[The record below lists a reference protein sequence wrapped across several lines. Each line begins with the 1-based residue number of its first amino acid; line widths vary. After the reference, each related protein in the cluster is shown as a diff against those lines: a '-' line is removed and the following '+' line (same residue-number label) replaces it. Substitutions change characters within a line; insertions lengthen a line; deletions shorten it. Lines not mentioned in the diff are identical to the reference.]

1 MRQIHFPALRGLSL
15 ALGCGLFTAG
25 SALAQTLDLSANQVA
40 EAPAGPLSGLRLTNL
55 LSTVKVGCTW
65 VQGSDAETRNIG
77 FPDTQAAYYIVSLP
91 VNPAPGASYEVSG
104 TYPQLRYFGFQTYDG
119 YRLGNLIDSLPDAR
133 IATVSGL
140 PALNANPA
148 EIPVRGQ
155 YNRRYKIAIKF
166 QDPPANDA
174 EREPNT
180 IYARAGTRK
189 SALVKQLIY
198 RTYLPNP
205 GFDKKGG
212 ALLPKVVYRG
222 ADGEEID
229 LRNTPDKRACAN
241 LKRQTEGQTVFP
253 VAGSGTGRPVFK
265 PVSQT
270 GSLILYPNAD
280 INYLRA
286 QPRKSSGDML
296 LIRAKAPTTPS
307 LPTEAPVLNPE
318 TRYWSLCQNELNSSA
333 VVACLADRDMTLQ
346 EDGYLYAVIST
357 PEKRHPKASPSFG
370 YNWLPYGDAESAI
383 VGFRQM
389 LVRPDFV
396 GDYGKAVAQPNRPV
410 TETLG
415 VWAPQITY
423 CDLET
428 FGASVNSGKSGG
440 LTFAACKAAREAR
453 LLF

>member
-1 MRQIHFPALRGLSL
+1 MRQTRFSSLRALST
-15 ALGCGLFTAG
+15 ALGFGLCTAG
-25 SALAQTLDLSANQVA
+25 SALAQDLNLFANEVA
-40 EAPAGPLSGLRLTNL
+40 EAPAGPLSGLRLNNL
-55 LSTVKVGCTW
+55 LATVKVGCTW

-91 VNPAPGASYEVSG
+91 VSPGPDVTYEVSG

-133 IATVSGL
+133 IATVSGQ
-140 PALNANPA
+140 PALLDNPA
-148 EIPVRGQ
+148 QIPVGGQ
-155 YNRRYKIAIKF
+155 YTRRYKLTIKF
-166 QDPPANDA
+166 QDPPANA
-174 EREPNT
+174 ASREPNT
-180 IYARAGTRK
+180 IYAREGTK
-189 SALVKQLIY
+189 KGALVKQLIY

-222 ADGEEID
+222 PLGEID
-229 LRNTPDKRACAN
+229 LRNTPDTRACAN

-346 EDGYLYAVIST
+346 ADGYLYAVIST

-370 YNWLPYGDAESAI
+370 YDWLPYGDAESAI

-389 LVRPDFV
+389 LARPDFV
-396 GDYGKAVAQPNRPV
+396 GNYGKAVAEPNRPV

-415 VWAPQITY
+415 LWAPQITY

-428 FGASVNSGKSGG
+428 FGASVNAGKTG
-440 LTFAACKAAREAR
+440 LQTFLACKAAREAQ